1 MVKHTLSP
9 AQHTKIYT
17 TSALSGLEAVE
28 VFLGCLEVVDCRGL
42 RCCAVGTPF
51 PVFLLALR
59 APCCA
64 RRIGV
69 DVEGLN
75 LVDAMQVHAT
85 LCEQVLTP
93 WLVAC
98 ELLMAQIV
106 QGCLAVIKVCHVCAC
121 GIVAEDLK
129 AAEEAVIDPLA
140 ILKVD
145 TVLCHLQFAN
155 VLAEPPC

>member
-1 MVKHTLSP
+1 MVRHTLSP
-9 AQHTKIYT
+9 AQHNNTKIYT
-17 TSALSGLEAVE
+17 SSTLSGLEAIE
-28 VFLGCLEVVDCRGL
+28 VFLGCLEVVDCWGL
-42 RCCAVGTPF
+42 RGCAVRAPL

-75 LVDAMQVHAT
+75 LVNAMQVHAT

-98 ELLMAQIV
+98 KLVTAL
-106 QGCLAVIKVCHVCAC
+106 VIQSR
-121 GIVAEDLK
+121 
-129 AAEEAVIDPLA
+129 PA
-140 ILKVD
+140 IIK
-145 TVLCHLQFAN
+145 
-155 VLAEPPC
+155 